1 MAKVRIKQGDQVR
14 VIAGRYKGSEGQ
26 VIMVSPES
34 RRVVVENVNVI
45 KRAQKPTQENPR
57 GGFSER
63 EAAIHISNVQLI
75 DPKSGDLTRVGYQID
90 EESGRKRRVSTKSGV
105 ALDE

>member
-1 MAKVRIKQGDQVR
+1 MAKVRIRQGDQVR
-14 VIAGRYKGSEGQ
+14 VISGRYKGSEGQ

-75 DPKSGDLTRVGYQID
+75 DPKSGDLTRVRYKTD
-90 EESGRKRRVSTKSGV
+90 EESGRKRRMSVKSGV